1 MASAR
6 FAASTSAATVVLDGG
21 TLVIAVGTLRLTVPV
36 GVMTPDELAGCD
48 TWAEVAKAA
57 EETPLEARLVVALP
71 LIVDCSVATDE
82 EMVSTVDE
90 ALLELPEDVTVSPP
104 ALAVLGPLLVKGV
117 TEIINWPVA
126 VLLLVATAE
135 VAIEDSL
142 ALELSMTEPVAGPLE
157 PAAKLEVGYVLEVGS
172 VDVKD
177 TSCELDR
184 VSDK

>member
-48 TWAEVAKAA
+48 TWEEVAEAA

-71 LIVDCSVATDE
+71 LMVDCSVATE
-82 EMVSTVDE
+82 EMATAVDE
-90 ALLELPEDVTVSPP
+90 ALLELPEDVAGLSP
-104 ALAVLGPLLVKGV
+104 ALAELGPLLVKGV
-117 TEIINWPVA
+117 TEMMNWPVA

-135 VAIEDSL
+135 VAVEDSL

>member
-48 TWAEVAKAA
+48 TWEEVVEAA

-71 LIVDCSVATDE
+71 LMVDCSVATE
-82 EMVSTVDE
+82 EMATAVDE

-135 VAIEDSL
+135 VAVEDSL